1 MSYIS
6 DCMNDDMC
14 IQTDR
19 KRENKRSTNS
29 SLEDTTHTSM
39 CAIWDVVEK
48 KKEEKDGRKARTNH
62 QIYNHS
68 RKKTSYS

>member
-1 MSYIS
+1 MS
-6 DCMNDDMC
+6 DCMNDDMR
-14 IQTDR
+14 IQTDG
-19 KRENKRSTNS
+19 KRENKISTNS

-48 KKEEKDGRKARTNH
+48 KKEEEKYGRKARTNH
-62 QIYNHS
+62 QIYNRS